1 MQGWALSEY
10 TVRFAQAAIFRL
22 WTPSTVDRAWEV
34 LANLFDIN
42 RAAKNAGN
50 CVLPRSGLAD
60 FLPESQVGPRGC
72 MTLKT
77 SPETNVPSDQ

>member
-34 LANLFDIN
+34 LANLFEIN

-50 CVLPRSGLAD
+50 CVLCILWKTRT
-60 FLPESQVGPRGC
+60 EVGYKLWF
-72 MTLKT
+72 TKV
-77 SPETNVPSDQ
+77 ND